1 VRRGRRCR
9 RLSRAGPALTE
20 LRRVERTQDLKELN
34 SVDFTQ
40 TANPIM
46 VSVGRA
52 RARAR
57 HERVA
62 SSASTSLTGCCAS
75 TCVRRCWDSRARF
88 AASLL
93 RARLRADR
101 VALARQGAA
110 SAKALTW
117 IVSFKGD
124 TARQAWR

>member
-1 VRRGRRCR
+1 M
-9 RLSRAGPALTE
+9 
-20 LRRVERTQDLKELN
+20 ERTQDLKELN

-52 RARAR
+52 HARAR
-57 HERVA
+57 CIGLGIADGLACMMQVLGFKSKVR
-62 SSASTSLTGCCAS
+62 
-75 TCVRRCWDSRARF
+75 CVRV
-88 AASLL
+88 LQL

-101 VALARQGAA
+101 MALVRQGAA